1 MPIKTP
7 LQIIKIIQILII
19 KCFINIQHQILIMSR
34 KNIILNLQKR
44 VQLIKLKVILNLI
57 TINTILHLF
66 IITIR
71 IVIKIFT
78 VNINRIRTNPQVQ
91 LI

>member
-7 LQIIKIIQILII
+7 LRIIKIMQILII

-34 KNIILNLQKR
+34 KNIILNLQKQI
-44 VQLIKLKVILNLI
+44 QLTKHKIILNLI
-57 TINTILHLF
+57 TINMILHLY
-66 IITIR
+66 IIIIR
-71 IVIKIFT
+71 IVIKISIA
-78 VNINRIRTNPQVQ
+78 NTNLTRRKPQAQ